1 MSKKLIEKLSNLD
14 LQRNCILREIDLY
27 YYDKKKRQIHFEA
40 LKNVDSEIKKVKNL
54 LKIEREIKN
63 ARNNDSN
70 QASFKEE

>member
-27 YYDKKKRQIHFEA
+27 YYDKSKRQTHFEM
-40 LKNVDSEIKKVKNL
+40 LKNVDKEIKTVKHL

-63 ARNNDSN
+63 AKNSDSDKSDN
-70 QASFKEE
+70 